1 MYQYRPTDRGLGTAG
16 CMLCSCILYV
26 FIPNHLFCFPLQT
39 HTIFSL
45 LGLDHAYVTSI
56 GRLIGV
62 VSLKEVR
69 PSPVQAA
76 FIAVASPSAP
86 LGPL

>member
-1 MYQYRPTDRGLGTAG
+1 
-16 CMLCSCILYV
+16 MLHS
-26 FIPNHLFCFPLQT
+26 FIFSVDIHPFLLPPPQT

-69 PSPVQAA
+69 LSPPDTKV
-76 FIAVASPSAP
+76 S
-86 LGPL
+86 

>member
-1 MYQYRPTDRGLGTAG
+1 
-16 CMLCSCILYV
+16 MLLSFILY
-26 FIPNHLFCFPLQT
+26 FEFPTFSLPTTCSAPPQT

-56 GRLIGV
+56 GRLIGM

-69 PSPVQAA
+69 L
-76 FIAVASPSAP
+76 SPSSMNAARYRSETQLPRP
-86 LGPL
+86 LS

>member
-1 MYQYRPTDRGLGTAG
+1 
-16 CMLCSCILYV
+16 MLPSFILY
-26 FIPNHLFCFPLQT
+26 FEFLTFSFPTTSSVSLQT

-69 PSPVQAA
+69 
-76 FIAVASPSAP
+76 FFAVKYEHRSQ
-86 LGPL
+86 

>member
-1 MYQYRPTDRGLGTAG
+1 MFSWLFGELMLLAG
-16 CMLCSCILYV
+16 NQLS
-26 FIPNHLFCFPLQT
+26 LFLLRNIQTFFFFPEHFVLLQT
-39 HTIFSL
+39 HTIFAL

-69 PSPVQAA
+69 GFLYV
-76 FIAVASPSAP
+76 IRKKNM
-86 LGPL
+86 